1 MTTCRVSTQ
10 PLIAGCCIVGVTS
23 LGILGSLIPETGF
36 GFPDLD
42 LPGDATAEVRWVI
55 VRWPSAGTLEVL
67 EDSSFYFH
75 DAPDGRYF
83 FDAECFKD
91 GRSYGVKRV
100 FLLVGEQPT
109 LIEQMQTEL
118 SPLATGSAHYMMNM
132 RMSKDYPFITLSRV
146 ASTDNVSTTGPSDLQ
161 NVRVQIDIHA
171 RTIAEAH
178 ALQQQVKTAMDEWGV
193 QNVPLSSVDLF
204 EEATQTFRVSL
215 DYSVWTYSP

>member
-1 MTTCRVSTQ
+1 MVTSFDEARSWPAGGSGMKWPTSRGANGSAMSNRRRPCANQANGMTEPRNRSDGWWQ

-67 EDSSFYFH
+67 EDSSWYFH

-83 FDAECFKD
+83 FDAECFKS

-100 FLLVGEQPT
+100 ILLIGET
-109 LIEQMQTEL
+109 LKL
-118 SPLATGSAHYMMNM
+118 SFAGYALEAAVP
-132 RMSKDYPFITLSRV
+132 V
-146 ASTDNVSTTGPSDLQ
+146 ALGLKF
-161 NVRVQIDIHA
+161 
-171 RTIAEAH
+171 AEDR
-178 ALQQQVKTAMDEWGV
+178 K
-193 QNVPLSSVDLF
+193 SV
-204 EEATQTFRVSL
+204 V
-215 DYSVWTYSP
+215 